1 MDQKRQ
7 AFGELG
13 NPAGGA
19 SLTDPLTLT
28 PPASFAG
35 TGTAADRDR
44 LLWALG
50 ERIKEL
56 TALHAMARILQD
68 DDLAPRQVLE
78 KLVVLLP
85 PAWQYPEVTEGRLSF
100 AALQVS
106 TPRFR
111 LTPWVQT
118 EAFSTASGKPGLVEV
133 AYLEEKA
140 PDFEGP
146 FLREER
152 ALIRSIAQ
160 MLASYF
166 ERKETQELLRLEN
179 ETLERRVS
187 ERTAELSRANA
198 SLESEIAE
206 RRKTEE
212 ELRRSQER
220 LRLLAADLVLT
231 EERERRA
238 IASDLHDH
246 VGQILAVVKS
256 RLGQLQGNAIFSGMN
271 VDFDEIRTLLD
282 QALGLTRTL
291 TFDLSPPVLYELGL
305 EPALEWLVRET
316 KKKRGLAASLTIE
329 GRAVPLRDD
338 LKITLFR
345 SAQEL
350 LANCARHSGA
360 SEARLRLAWAPDLVR
375 LEVSDSGAGFDPGR
389 MPAGDAEQGGFGL
402 FSLRERARAFGG
414 DLEIEAAPGRG
425 SRCLVTLPAD
435 PEGRP

>member
-1 MDQKRQ
+1 V
-7 AFGELG
+7 
-13 NPAGGA
+13 
-19 SLTDPLTLT
+19 TDPITLT
-28 PPASFAG
+28 PPSSFVG
-35 TGTAADRDR
+35 TGSEADKDR

-56 TALHAMARILQD
+56 TALQAMARILQED
-68 DDLAPRQVLE
+68 GLPPRAVLE

-85 PAWQYPEVTEGRLSF
+85 PAWQYPDITVGRLSF
-100 AALQVS
+100 GDLQAS
-106 TPRFR
+106 TPLFR
-111 LTPWVQT
+111 RTAWLQAQ
-118 EAFSTASGKPGLVEV
+118 AFTTSSGGQGLVEV
-133 AYLEEKA
+133 AYLEERA

-146 FLREER
+146 FLKEER
-152 ALIRSIAQ
+152 ALIQSIAQ

-187 ERTAELSRANA
+187 DRTTELRRANA
-198 SLESEIAE
+198 ALASEIEE

-212 ELRRSQER
+212 ELRRSQEQ

-256 RLGQLQGNAIFSGMN
+256 RLGQLQGNAIFSGMTI
-271 VDFDEIRTLLD
+271 DFDEIRALLD
-282 QALGLTRTL
+282 QAVGLTRTL

-305 EPALEWLVRET
+305 EPALEWLARET
-316 KKKRGLAASLTIE
+316 KKKQGFAVSLEIE
-329 GRAVPLRDD
+329 GQPVPLRDD

-360 SEARLRLAWAPDLVR
+360 SEARLRLAWAPDRVR
-375 LEVSDSGAGFDPGR
+375 LEVSDSGTGFDPGGR
-389 MPAGDAEQGGFGL
+389 PSGDMERRGFGL
-402 FSLRERARAFGG
+402 FSIRERARALGG

-425 SRCLVTLPAD
+425 SRCVITLPAD
-435 PEGRP
+435 PKGQP